1 MRSQI
6 CQCETRWAGKR
17 CAQAP
22 LIIFNF
28 PRGAGGTF
36 LCPPS
41 SCSAEGGPGQPPVP
55 THTHTHNPHPAVE
68 TRFSSGGTQP
78 RRRTSRVHRRY
89 ETPPGRARGR
99 GRAPRSRCAAG
110 PRLTPSPPCQPS
122 AGPCR
127 SGRNQTPP
135 LRPACGAARLGTAQ
149 HSTAR
154 LGTARLCS
162 PSPLS
167 ARRSLLREAGG
178 AAAVRDAEGLR
189 APSEAGTGSSP
200 GAQPPRLLKT
210 ETLRLRRSL
219 CFPFHSPA
227 RLASLHVL
235 SGRGASARP
244 HGRLQRR
251 QGQNGVEERR

>member
-1 MRSQI
+1 MRG
-6 CQCETRWAGKR
+6 E
-17 CAQAP
+17 
-22 LIIFNF
+22 L
-28 PRGAGGTF
+28 
-36 LCPPS
+36 LCVRKAVSVKP
-41 SCSAEGGPGQPPVP
+41 GGPGSAAHRPHQSFLTFRGERAAPSSVPPAAVARRERRGSRQCL
-55 THTHTHNPHPAVE
+55 HTHNPHPAVE
-68 TRFSSGGTQP
+68 TRFLSGGTPP
-78 RRRTSRVHRRY
+78 RRRTSRVHWRY
-89 ETPPGRARGR
+89 QIPPRPCPRQGASSALPPCG
-99 GRAPRSRCAAG
+99 GAAPH
-110 PRLTPSPPCQPS
+110 PSPPCQPS

-135 LRPACGAARLGTAQ
+135 LRPACGAAR

-219 CFPFHSPA
+219 CFPFPSPA

-235 SGRGASARP
+235 SSRGASARP

>member
-1 MRSQI
+1 MCSQI

-22 LIIFNF
+22 SIIFNF
-28 PRGAGGTF
+28 PQGAGGTF

-41 SCSAEGGPGQPPVP
+41 SCSAEGAPRQPPVP
-55 THTHTHNPHPAVE
+55 THTHTQSPPSSRDALSLRRDAAEEKDKQSTPALRDTHGPCPRQGASSALPPCGGAAPHPLPALPAV
-68 TRFSSGGTQP
+68 RGTVPQRQESNPAPPP
-78 RRRTSRVHRRY
+78 RVW
-89 ETPPGRARGR
+89 RG
-99 GRAPRSRCAAG
+99 S
-110 PRLTPSPPCQPS
+110 
-122 AGPCR
+122 
-127 SGRNQTPP
+127 
-135 LRPACGAARLGTAQ
+135 AQ

-219 CFPFHSPA
+219 CFPFLSPA

>member
-1 MRSQI
+1 MKNPLTCAGEGHSLSPEQPSCSNTSSHAGGITVRSQI

-135 LRPACGAARLGTAQ
+135 LRPACGAARLGSAQ

-154 LGTARLCS
+154 H
-162 PSPLS
+162 S
-167 ARRSLLREAGG
+167 AALLTLAIVC
-178 AAAVRDAEGLR
+178 AAVPAARGGR
-189 APSEAGTGSSP
+189 RGGC
-200 GAQPPRLLKT
+200 PR
-210 ETLRLRRSL
+210 
-219 CFPFHSPA
+219 C
-227 RLASLHVL
+227 
-235 SGRGASARP
+235 
-244 HGRLQRR
+244 
-251 QGQNGVEERR
+251 